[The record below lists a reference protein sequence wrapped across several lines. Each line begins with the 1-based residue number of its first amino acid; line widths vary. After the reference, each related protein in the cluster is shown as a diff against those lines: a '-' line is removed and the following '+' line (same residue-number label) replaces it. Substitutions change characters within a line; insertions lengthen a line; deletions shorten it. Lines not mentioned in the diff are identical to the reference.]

1 MFFALVHLL
10 LRRLVVLATG
20 SSDGRQN
27 DIEVLVLRHQLA
39 VLRRQVGRPA
49 TSPPGSAVPRS
60 GEQGTTSSALV
71 CLPGQPADPPSLA
84 P

>member
-1 MFFALVHLL
+1 MLFALVYLL
-10 LRRLVVLATG
+10 LRGLVVLATG

-39 VLRRQVGRPA
+39 VLRRQPIPAA
-49 TSPPGSAVPRS
+49 TSPQGSAVPRS
-60 GEQGTTSSALV
+60 GEQGTTSPAVV
-71 CLPGQPADPPSLA
+71 CFPGQPADASSLA